1 LKFPSFC
8 GLEAANLYRALLSS
22 VIRDLPRPDSAF
34 CLPFKEK
41 CHMARSALLNVMVQ
55 AAIKAGKS
63 LGRDFGEVQNLQV
76 SVKGPGDFVTIADRK
91 AEKLVKEELLK
102 ARPTYG
108 FLGEESEE
116 IKGTDGAHRW
126 IVDPLDGTTNFLH
139 GIPMFAVSIAL
150 ERNNEIV
157 AGVIFNPATDE
168 LYTAERGGGAFLND
182 RRLRVGARRVL
193 SDSVVA
199 CGVPHL
205 GRGNHGKFL
214 VELRHVMGEVAG
226 VRRMGSAS
234 LDLAY
239 VAAGRFD
246 GFWETGLSAW
256 DIAAGII
263 LIREAGGYVSDWDG
277 GTSMLETGGV
287 VAGNEQIQKALLEVA
302 KRPVPSR

>member
-1 LKFPSFC
+1 
-8 GLEAANLYRALLSS
+8 
-22 VIRDLPRPDSAF
+22 
-34 CLPFKEK
+34 
-41 CHMARSALLNVMVQ
+41 MARSALLNVMVQ
-55 AAIKAGKS
+55 AALKAGKS
-63 LGRDFGEVQNLQV
+63 LSRDFGEVQNLQV
-76 SVKGPGDFVTIADRK
+76 SVKGPGDFVSQADRK
-91 AEKLVKEELLK
+91 AEKVIHDELLK

-139 GIPMFAVSIAL
+139 GIPTFSVSIAL
-150 ERNNEIV
+150 ERNGEIV
-157 AGVIFNPATDE
+157 AGVVFNPATDE

-182 RRLRVGARRVL
+182 RRLRVASRRVL
-193 SDSVVA
+193 SDCVIG

-226 VRRMGSAS
+226 IRRFGSAA

-239 VAAGRFD
+239 VAAGRLD

-263 LIREAGGYVSDWDG
+263 LVREAGGFVSDWDG
-277 GTSMLETGGV
+277 GSSMIETGAIV
-287 VAGNEQIQKALLEVA
+287 CGNEHIHKALAEVV
-302 KRPVPSR
+302 KRPVPTK